1 MNKDKLL
8 KLGLT
13 VGGVL
18 LTVASTLVGNKQQ
31 EKTIE
36 EKVAKV
42 LAEQAKES

>member
-8 KLGLT
+8 KIALT
-13 VGGVL
+13 GGSL
-18 LTVASTLVGNKQQ
+18 LLAAATTLVGNKQQ

-42 LAEQAKES
+42 LTEKMKES

>member
-8 KLGLT
+8 KIALT
-13 VGGVL
+13 GGSL
-18 LTVASTLVGNKQQ
+18 LLAAVTTLISNKQQ

-42 LAEQAKES
+42 LAEKTKES